1 VFILRIYYN
10 GATIPPE
17 YTDPLNTL
25 LPVSVEQSVV
35 PINEMNKYTQAD
47 RDGANCAK
55 GLTRAVLPVSADS
68 YDLPALR
75 KVLDIFAAMPLEFRN
90 SVVFLEAYATNKVGE
105 IASNS
110 TAYPDRDGQL
120 LLAPLLNYAK
130 NGSLDAIAWNINTKI
145 RDTLLEGTGKKLE
158 AYINYARGD
167 ESVEEVYG
175 YEPWRLEKL
184 RNLKKE
190 YDPYGRFNFFAPIV

>member
-1 VFILRIYYN
+1 MRIYYN
-10 GATIPPE
+10 GPAIPTE
-17 YTDPLNTL
+17 YTDPLYGL
-25 LPVSVEQSVV
+25 SPISVEQNIVRIV
-35 PINEMNKYTQAD
+35 DMNKYTEAD
-47 RDGANCAK
+47 RDGAACAK
-55 GLTRAVLPVSADS
+55 GLTRAVLPVSADT
-68 YDLPALR
+68 YNLPTLR
-75 KVLDIFAAMPLEFRN
+75 KVLDILTAMPLEFRS

-105 IASNS
+105 IPSDS

-130 NGSLDAIAWNINTKI
+130 NASLDATAWEINSKI
-145 RDTLLEGTGKKLE
+145 RDALVEGTGKKLE
-158 AYINYARGD
+158 AYVNYARGD

-184 RNLKKE
+184 RRLKHE

>member
-1 VFILRIYYN
+1 MRIYYN
-10 GATIPPE
+10 GPAIPTE
-17 YTDPLNTL
+17 YTDPLYGL
-25 LPVSVEQSVV
+25 SPISVEQNIVRIV
-35 PINEMNKYTQAD
+35 DMNKYTEAD
-47 RDGANCAK
+47 RDGAACAK
-55 GLTRAVLPVSADS
+55 GLTRAVLPVSADT
-68 YDLPALR
+68 YNLPTLR
-75 KVLDIFAAMPLEFRN
+75 KVLDILTAMPLEFRS

-105 IASNS
+105 IPSDS

-130 NGSLDAIAWNINTKI
+130 NASLDATAWEINSKI
-145 RDTLLEGTGKKLE
+145 RDALVEGTGKKLE
-158 AYINYARGD
+158 AYVNYARGD

-184 RNLKKE
+184 RRLKNE